1 MARRPSAILTAREYE
16 VMDAVW
22 KLGEANVHSIRE
34 EMGRTKAGEYTSVA
48 TMLRYLERKRLLTHF
63 QNGKSFYYKPLKTR
77 LEVQKEALKYLLDT
91 FFENDKQLLTKFL
104 TDLN

>member
-34 EMGRTKAGEYTSVA
+34 EMGKSKAGEYTSVA
-48 TMLRYLERKRLLTHF
+48 TMLRYLERKQLLSHH
-63 QNGKSFYYKPLKTR
+63 QEGKTFYYKPLKTR
-77 LEVQKEALKYLLDT
+77 LEVRKEALQYVLDT
-91 FFENDKQLLTKFL
+91 FFSNDEQLLLKHL
-104 TDLN
+104 ADLA